1 MRRSSGDG
9 RPGQVYACSKPSLT
23 FTVQK
28 GSRDTAVAEKVL
40 GIDFGA
46 TGIKIAEVQTGK
58 DSVTVL
64 RQLFMPLEGGLVHLG
79 SIEPDDIARIANELK
94 MFLSSRKV
102 TTRDAIM
109 GVSAVDEVHANRAV
123 TNWHDQK
130 DFHTAMGFELTV
142 NPDLLPGA
150 REGALLDAVVF
161 GEFED
166 EEGRR
171 KLDTLLIGVAPEV
184 VDTQIQVLQKAGL
197 RIAGSDLT
205 AFGLLRAINLPTRPA
220 GQLDA
225 LVDIGHEVVTVI
237 IHEGGRPYAVALQK
251 GAGGSD
257 ADAIV
262 EMAIQYDDPEKIHE
276 AKTTPTGDPII
287 HKALQDYAFKVF
299 TAISEAILNYDATR
313 PEKEKI
319 QGITLT
325 GGGAL
330 LRTLAKTL
338 QNSFR
343 VPVEIGTLDGSIG
356 GEDLQR
362 YTPNGKSNACCAA
375 AVGLA
380 MGATV

>member
-1 MRRSSGDG
+1 MFDAEPHLH
-9 RPGQVYACSKPSLT
+9 RPQ
-23 FTVQK
+23 
-28 GSRDTAVAEKVL
+28 GSRNTAVAEKVL

-46 TGIKIAEVQTGK
+46 TGIKIAEVQTVK
-58 DSVTVL
+58 DTATVL
-64 RQLFMPLEGGLVHLG
+64 RQMFMPLEAGLVTRG
-79 SIEPDDIARIANELK
+79 RIETDDVARIANELK

-102 TTRDAIM
+102 ATRDVIM
-109 GVSAVDEVHANRAV
+109 GVGAVDEVFVNRAL

-142 NPDLLPGA
+142 NTDLLPGA
-150 REGALLDAVVF
+150 REGILLDAVVF
-161 GEFED
+161 GELED
-166 EEGRR
+166 EEGHR
-171 KLDTLLIGVAPEV
+171 KLDTLLIGVTPEV

-205 AFGLLRAINLPTRPA
+205 AFGLLRSVALPTRPA
-220 GQLDA
+220 GQLDV

-251 GAGGSD
+251 GAGGAD
-257 ADAIV
+257 ADEIV
-262 EMAIQYDDPEKIHE
+262 EMAIQYDDPDKIHE
-276 AKTTPTGDPII
+276 AKTTPSGDPVI
-287 HKALQDYAFKVF
+287 HKALQEYAFKVF
-299 TAISEAILNYDATR
+299 NAITEAIMNYEATR
-313 PEKEKI
+313 PDVGAKI

-330 LRTLAKTL
+330 LRTLPKTL

-343 VPVEIGTLDGSIG
+343 VPVEIGALDTAIA